1 MKLLVVDDEGV
12 ARRRLI
18 RMLSRF
24 DDVEVVGEA
33 ASGEEALDRIAELRP
48 DAVLLD
54 IRMPGMDGLELA
66 GSLPDPAP
74 HVIFTTAFEEY
85 AVQAFERSAV
95 DYLLKP
101 VEAERLEAALAKV
114 RRLEEPQDPEQLRRV
129 LRELVAGAEPP
140 RLAARLG
147 DSLHV
152 LDPRRIARFHSEQG
166 YTSFRHQGRD
176 YLVDDSIASLEERL
190 APWGFLRVHRS
201 ELINLNE
208 VRSIRREDDQTIVDL
223 GDGQHAAVS
232 RRHLPELK
240 KRLGIS
246 SKS

>member
-1 MKLLVVDDEGV
+1 VKVLVVDDEGV
-12 ARRRLI
+12 ARRRLV
-18 RMLSRF
+18 RMLSRM
-24 DDVEVVGEA
+24 DDVEVAGEA
-33 ASGEEALDRIAELRP
+33 SSGEEALERIATLRP

-66 GSLPDPAP
+66 GRLPDPAP

-101 VEAERLEAALAKV
+101 VEAERLERALAKV
-114 RRLEEPQDPEQLRRV
+114 RRLDEPQDARQLQRV
-129 LRELVAGAEPP
+129 LRQLIAGSEPP
-140 RLAARLG
+140 RLTARLG

-152 LDPRRIARFHSEQG
+152 LDPRRVARFHSAQG
-166 YTSFRHQGRD
+166 YTAFRHQGRD
-176 YLVDDSIASLEERL
+176 YLVEESIASLAGRL
-190 APWGFLRVHRS
+190 EPWGFLRVHRG

-208 VRSIRREDDQTIVDL
+208 VRSLRREDDQTVVDL
-223 GDGQHAAVS
+223 GDGQRATVS

-240 KRLGIS
+240 KKLGIS
-246 SKS
+246 SGS